1 MSEKDNIIR
10 IQMLGGLYISRN
22 GRVLSADIS
31 RTRQVSNLAGFLIAN
46 RNRELTQDDIMNAL
60 WADEESENPANALK
74 NLAYRLRNT
83 LKALDNP
90 GEKISYIKIKRGVY
104 SWNNDNP
111 CIVDIEEMEKFR
123 DLAANPSI
131 GDTDKI
137 DLYERALDLYK
148 GEFLPKSS
156 FEEWVISLN
165 EYYSRAYLDCAYSLI
180 ALLKKQ
186 NRYEKIVSVCERAV
200 EFMPFEEKLHENMI
214 RALATIGKQEQAITH
229 YENVNNMFYKELG
242 VRTSDS
248 LRGLYQE
255 ITSGLRG
262 DELDIITIK
271 EDLKEGN
278 DTDKAFLCNYEVFK
292 NLYRLEARAAERR
305 GLSIFVGL
313 IKISHRDNRELPS
326 EMLQKAMS
334 ALEVVLVDSL
344 RRGDAVTRFSGT
356 QFAVMLSLLTYED
369 GDKVLDRIERNFKRK
384 YKNSSILMSRTLY
397 PIDPV

>member
-46 RNRELTQDDIMNAL
+46 RNRELTQDDIINAL

-90 GEKISYIKIKRGVY
+90 GEKTSYIKIKRGVY

-111 CIVDIEEMEKFR
+111 CVVDIEEIEKFR
-123 DLAANPSI
+123 NLAANPNI

-137 DLYERALDLYK
+137 DFYEKVLDLYK

-165 EYYSRAYLDCAYSLI
+165 EYYSRAYLDCAYKLI

-186 NRYEKIVSVCERAV
+186 NRYEKIVYICERAV
-200 EFMPFEEKLHENMI
+200 GFMPFEEKLHENLI
-214 RALATIGKQEQAITH
+214 RALATIGKQEQAIAH

-242 VRTSDS
+242 IRTSDS

-255 ITSGLRG
+255 ITSGLKG

-271 EDLKEGN
+271 EDLKESD

-313 IKISHRDNRELPS
+313 IKISHKDNRELPP

-356 QFAVMLSLLTYED
+356 QFAVMLSSLTYED
-369 GDKVLDRIERNFKRK
+369 GDRVLDRIEKKFKRR
-384 YKNSSILMSRTLY
+384 YKNSSVLMSRTLY

>member
-1 MSEKDNIIR
+1 MSEMDNIIR
-10 IQMLGGLYISRN
+10 IQMLGGLYITRN
-22 GRVLSADIS
+22 GKVLSADIS
-31 RTRQVSNLAGFLIAN
+31 RTKQVCNLAGFLIAN
-46 RNRELTQDDIMNAL
+46 RNKELTQDDIMNAL

-111 CIVDIEEMEKFR
+111 CVVDIEEMEKFR
-123 DLAANPSI
+123 NLAANPNI
-131 GDTDKI
+131 GDTEKI
-137 DLYERALDLYK
+137 DFYEKALDLYK

-165 EYYSRAYLDCAYSLI
+165 EYYRSAYLDCAYKLI
-180 ALLKKQ
+180 ALLKRQ
-186 NRYEKIVSVCERAV
+186 NRYERIVYICKRAV
-200 EFMPFEEKLHENMI
+200 EFMPFEEKLHENLI
-214 RALATIGKQEQAITH
+214 RALATIGKQEQAIAH
-229 YENVNNMFYKELG
+229 YEDVNNMFYKELG

-255 ITSGLRG
+255 ITSGLKG

-271 EDLKEGN
+271 EDLKESD

-313 IKISHRDNRELPS
+313 IKISHKDNRELPP
-326 EMLQKAMS
+326 EMLQRAMS

-356 QFAVMLSLLTYED
+356 QFAVMLSSLTYED
-369 GDKVLDRIERNFKRK
+369 GDRVLDRIERNFKRK
-384 YKNSSILMSRTLY
+384 YKNSSVLMSRTLY